1 MAEIKTKVTD
11 ASVTEFIETFANT
24 DQKKKD
30 SYELIRIM
38 QEYTGFEPRMWGP
51 SIIGFG
57 VYHYKSDR
65 SKQEGDWPLVGF
77 SPRKAA
83 ISLYIYMGDDQNLL
97 SRLGKFTMGKS
108 CIYVKKLSDIDVG
121 VMKEMMGQTIKTLKK
136 KFG

>member
-11 ASVTEFIETFANT
+11 ASVTEFIESFANT
-24 DQKKKD
+24 DQKKND

-83 ISLYIYMGDDQNLL
+83 ISLYISMGENHFFLN
-97 SRLGKFTMGKS
+97 SIKF
-108 CIYVKKLSDIDVG
+108 IYILFINY
-121 VMKEMMGQTIKTLKK
+121 
-136 KFG
+136 

>member
-11 ASVTEFIETFANT
+11 ASVTEFIESFANT